1 MNNLKIINKMSLMC
15 ISILV
20 LNGCLAMT
28 VVSGVTGA
36 IDSVRKEMKIT
47 KLENQIQKLETE
59 KKKKNKKWKKSVDK
73 ITLFLYNK

>member
-15 ISILV
+15 ISNLV

-36 IDSVRKEMKIT
+36 IDSVRKEMKID

-59 KKKKNKKWKKSVDK
+59 KKKKE
-73 ITLFLYNK
+73 